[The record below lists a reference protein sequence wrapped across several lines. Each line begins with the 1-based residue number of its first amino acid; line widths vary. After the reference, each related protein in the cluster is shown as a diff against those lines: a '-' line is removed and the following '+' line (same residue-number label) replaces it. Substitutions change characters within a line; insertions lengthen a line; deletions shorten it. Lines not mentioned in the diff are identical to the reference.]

1 MSKQMTK
8 RLIVMAAACFAA
20 ASLFAA
26 TETVGGIECTHRI
39 SGGVAEMFA

>member
-8 RLIVMAAACFAA
+8 RLIAMAAACFAA